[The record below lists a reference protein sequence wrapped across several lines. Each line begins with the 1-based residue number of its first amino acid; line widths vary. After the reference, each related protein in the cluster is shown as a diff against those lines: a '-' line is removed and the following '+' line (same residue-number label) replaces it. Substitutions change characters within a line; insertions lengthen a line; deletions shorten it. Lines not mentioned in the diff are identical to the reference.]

1 MRRPLTD
8 FRIVK
13 QSATINGNDF
23 LVYLIEIKMSSGRWY
38 PASARTFCNENDAVK
53 YVKEELR

>member
-8 FRIVK
+8 FRIIRQK
-13 QSATINGNDF
+13 FTFNGND
-23 LVYLIEIKMSSGRWY
+23 LLAYLIEVKAPSGRWY
-38 PASARTFCNENDAVK
+38 PASARSFACENDAIK

>member
-8 FRIVK
+8 FRLVK
-13 QSATINGNDF
+13 QKACINGNDF

-38 PASARTFCNENDAVK
+38 PASARTFSNENDAIK